1 MTLKLVQGYKA
12 MQFPTYKHETQK
24 HFEGFLN
31 VAGCDEV
38 GIAPLAG
45 PVVAAT
51 VVLDSSSIGKQRS
64 KSKWW
69 YRVRDSKT
77 TSEQERAE
85 LVSFIKDHCVDFAVG
100 IVPRETIDEINIH
113 QAAMLAMKKSVDG
126 LKSVPDFLFLD
137 GIHKVKNIFC
147 DQVAV
152 IGGDEKILSISAASI
167 IAKVARDR
175 ILKTLHETYPEYGFD
190 KHKGYPTK
198 FHRQAL
204 LAHGV
209 TPQHRTSFGFV
220 QLCLKKFHSFRNF
233 EKQYLIM
240 HEPVRVV

>member
-1 MTLKLVQGYKA
+1 MK
-12 MQFPTYKHETQK
+12 FPTYKNEIQK
-24 HFEGFLN
+24 HAQGFTL

-51 VVLDSSSIGKQRS
+51 VILDPGSIGRQRS

-77 TSEQERAE
+77 TSEEERAE
-85 LVSFIKDHCVDFAVG
+85 LLPFIKDHCVDFAVG

-126 LKSVPDFLFLD
+126 LKVAPQFLFLD
-137 GIHKVKNIFC
+137 GIHKIKTIG
-147 DQVAV
+147 VAQQPV
-152 IGGDEKILSISAASI
+152 ISGDEKILSISAASI
-167 IAKVARDR
+167 IAKVARDE
-175 ILKTLHETYPEYGFD
+175 ILHTLHLHYPEYGFN

-198 FHRQAL
+198 FHRAAL
-204 LAHGV
+204 EKYGV
-209 TPQHRTSFGFV
+209 TPEHRTTFGFV
-220 QLCLKKFHSFRNF
+220 QLMLERSRSHKYF
-233 EKQYLIM
+233 EKLIEQYATI
-240 HEPVRVV
+240 PA